1 MFVILL
7 INPLGRG
14 AQAIEAVHVANND
27 GVHQVL
33 QAVIEDHFEE
43 PLPKKALEVIESFNP
58 VVLTP
63 TETDIRQ
70 LVENVNA
77 AIKIDEG
84 SVHAFQYSFQFELHQ
99 FFPI

>member
-14 AQAIEAVHVANND
+14 AQAIEAVRVVNDD

-33 QAVIEDHFEE
+33 QDLMADHFEE
-43 PLPKKALEVIESFNP
+43 PLPERTLAVMESFNP
-58 VVLTP
+58 L

-70 LVENVNA
+70 FVRIVNV

-84 SVHAFQYSFQFELHQ
+84 SVHAFQFEPHHA
-99 FFPI
+99 